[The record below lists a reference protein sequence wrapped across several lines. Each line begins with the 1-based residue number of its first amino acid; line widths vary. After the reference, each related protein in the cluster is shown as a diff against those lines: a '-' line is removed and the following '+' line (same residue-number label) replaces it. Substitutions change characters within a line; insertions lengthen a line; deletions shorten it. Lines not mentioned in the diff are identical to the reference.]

1 MKKRNKIILYIF
13 ISIFIL
19 NTILI
24 LTGLIKPLDNLISSF
39 IIGIRNDNL
48 TKIMINFTNIGG
60 AYSLIVISI
69 LLLFIIKNKKI
80 PITIIINL
88 IIVFLTSQLF
98 KVIFHRSRPDTLFL
112 TSASGYSYPSGH
124 TMVSTA
130 YFIFILYLIYK
141 HYNSKLLRIILT
153 SFISILLILILFS
166 RIYLGVHYLSDII
179 GGFSLGIS
187 YLIIFLTIINK
198 EVKIWK

>member
-1 MKKRNKIILYIF
+1 MKKRNKIILYIS

-198 EVKIWK
+198 EVKK